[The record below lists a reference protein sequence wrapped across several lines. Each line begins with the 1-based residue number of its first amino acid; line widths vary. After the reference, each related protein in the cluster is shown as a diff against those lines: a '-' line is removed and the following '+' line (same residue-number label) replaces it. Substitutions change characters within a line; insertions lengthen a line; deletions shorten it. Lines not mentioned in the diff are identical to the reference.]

1 MAKNAGFEPTFHQ
14 IHTSQRARLHLFVRW
29 ARPRRAQNPILR
41 AWHWI
46 AAWIFSRFAIDKLA
60 VLAL

>member
-29 ARPRRAQNPILR
+29 ARPRGAQDPVLR

-46 AAWIFSRFAIDKLA
+46 AAGIFSWFAIDKLA